1 MRASWKWIFAPV
13 GLLAGLAA
21 VLISF
26 AASAQSS
33 TAPQIVEIH
42 SGALRLK
49 GYLWVPAD
57 RGQFPA
63 VLYNHGRSD
72 SAHYHW
78 LAGNLTL
85 VEAAQAIGPVFA
97 QHGYVFLFP
106 FRRGEG
112 PSADQGNFIGDLLE
126 SEENTRGSAA
136 KRHLQLILLNTDH
149 MDDSLAS
156 LAFLKGHPQ
165 VDVHR
170 IAIIGHSFGGQLTLM
185 EAARDHTVRAV
196 VTFGAAAASW
206 EGSEEVRTS
215 LLEAADRIGAPVLL
229 IHSANDYSVA
239 PGRALASE
247 FVRLSKPCALKIYP
261 PIGKSSSDGH
271 NFLYTNVQLWD
282 SDVFQFLKANL
293 RQ

>member
-1 MRASWKWIFAPV
+1 VRASWKWIFAPV

-170 IAIIGHSFGGQLTLM
+170 IAIIGHSFGGQLTLL

>member
-97 QHGYVFLFP
+97 QHGYVFLSP

-170 IAIIGHSFGGQLTLM
+170 IAIIGHSFGGQLTLL

>member
-1 MRASWKWIFAPV
+1 MPV
-13 GLLAGLAA
+13 RWLGLLAALT
-21 VLISF
+21 SF

-33 TAPQIVEIH
+33 TAPQVVEIH
-42 SGALRLK
+42 SGALHLK
-49 GYLWVPAD
+49 AHLWVPAGT
-57 RGQFPA
+57 GQFPA

-72 SAHYHW
+72 SAQYHW
-78 LAGNLTL
+78 RAGHLTL

-126 SEENTRGSAA
+126 SEERNKGSAA
-136 KRHLQLILLNTDH
+136 RNHLQVILLNTDH
-149 MDDSLAS
+149 MDDTLAS

-170 IAIIGHSFGGQLTLM
+170 VAIIGHSFGGQLTLL

-206 EGSEEVRTS
+206 NGSEELRTT
-215 LLEAADRIGAPVLL
+215 LLEAVHRIGAPVLL
-229 IHSANDYSVA
+229 IHTANDYSTA

-247 FVRLSKPCALKIYP
+247 FARSSKPYALKIYP
-261 PIGKSSSDGH
+261 PVGTSPSEGH
-271 NFLYTNVQLWD
+271 NFLYTDALLWER
-282 SDVFQFLKANL
+282 DVFQFLGDNL
-293 RQ
+293 RR

>member
-1 MRASWKWIFAPV
+1 
-13 GLLAGLAA
+13 
-21 VLISF
+21 
-26 AASAQSS
+26 
-33 TAPQIVEIH
+33 
-42 SGALRLK
+42 
-49 GYLWVPAD
+49 VPAD

-170 IAIIGHSFGGQLTLM
+170 IAIIGHSFGGQLTLL

>member
-1 MRASWKWIFAPV
+1 M
-13 GLLAGLAA
+13 AA

-170 IAIIGHSFGGQLTLM
+170 IAIIGHSFGGQLTLL